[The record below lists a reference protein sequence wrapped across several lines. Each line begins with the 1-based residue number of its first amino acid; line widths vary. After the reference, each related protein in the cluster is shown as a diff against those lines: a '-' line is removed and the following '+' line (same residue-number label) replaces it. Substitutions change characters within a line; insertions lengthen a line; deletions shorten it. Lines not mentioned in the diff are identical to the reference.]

1 MTFRLDMNVFDNN
14 VCQRA
19 HQYINNY
26 GPQRAEDDNVPTPIL
41 RLDIDLNT
49 YSPISFDMAA
59 AYVHKYCNNTG
70 AVGGRRRR
78 SKQQRKSRS
87 KQQQRR
93 RSKQQYYRN

>member
-1 MTFRLDMNVFDNN
+1 MNVFDNN

-26 GPQRAEDDNVPTPIL
+26 GPNRAKDDNVPTPIL

-49 YSPISFDMAA
+49 YSPISFDTAA
-59 AYVHKYCNNTG
+59 AYVHKYCNNNG
-70 AVGGRRRR
+70 ALGGRRR

-93 RSKQQYYRN
+93 RSKQQYY